1 MSAGV
6 QGGRASISV
15 DTPVTGIAGHPMHVF
30 SLAILRLSRTLRWVG
45 LPFLFMP
52 AIGAAGAPGVPD
64 AFTQARTYAF
74 AACVMQ
80 RYPDTPLAVEAG
92 VWASG
97 IIENGDLP
105 FERYAE
111 IAALAAHAPPP
122 GMSRAGIEMKLPG
135 CLALVDSKDF
145 ARRVRRLL
153 GGGR

>member
-1 MSAGV
+1 MSAGG
-6 QGGRASISV
+6 QGVRASISV
-15 DTPVTGIAGHPMHVF
+15 DNPVTGIAGHPMHVF
-30 SLAILRLSRTLRWVG
+30 SLAIMRLSRTLRWVG

-52 AIGAAGAPGVPD
+52 AIGAAGVPD

-80 RYPDTPLAVEAG
+80 RYPDTPLATEAG

-111 IAALAAHAPPP
+111 IAALAADAPPP

>member
-1 MSAGV
+1 M
-6 QGGRASISV
+6 
-15 DTPVTGIAGHPMHVF
+15 TPVLPATTLRLRAALRLA
-30 SLAILRLSRTLRWVG
+30 SLA
-45 LPFLFMP
+45 FLFTP
-52 AIGAAGAPGVPD
+52 AVGAAGAPGVPD

-122 GMSRAGIEMKLPG
+122 GMSRAGVEMKLPG
-135 CLALVDSKDF
+135 CLALVDSKDC
-145 ARRVRRLL
+145 ARRVRGVLRR
-153 GGGR
+153 GH

>member
-1 MSAGV
+1 MMPVLPATTWRL
-6 QGGRASISV
+6 RA
-15 DTPVTGIAGHPMHVF
+15 ALRLA
-30 SLAILRLSRTLRWVG
+30 SLA
-45 LPFLFMP
+45 FLFTP
-52 AIGAAGAPGVPD
+52 AVGAAGAPGVPD

-122 GMSRAGIEMKLPG
+122 GMSRAGVEMKLPG